1 MPIIARA
8 IKKLRH
14 DHRRAIEN
22 AKTRDTLRMLV
33 KKARKSPTTKTLSAA
48 FSALDKA
55 AKHNV
60 VHPNKASRLKSR
72 LSRLLKKK

>member
-14 DHRRAIEN
+14 DHRRALDN
-22 AKTRDTLRMLV
+22 AKTRDTLRVLV
-33 KKARKSPTTKTLSAA
+33 KKARKSPTTKTISAA
-48 FSALDKA
+48 FRALDKA

-60 VHPNKASRLKSR
+60 VHSNKASRLKSR
-72 LSRLLKKK
+72 LARLLRKS